1 MAGRGASSLS
11 VGAFSSASSKGLGSG
26 ARSIAASSVSKSIGR
41 GGLAKSIGRDGSKIS
56 SELTVAGW
64 EQMSRY
70 NPYISS
76 GATAEGDLNG
86 YWIRDLKSAGSTI
99 TISVTLDKEAIGGE
113 TVTWAS
119 DGDAVEDIHWTTT
132 SAKTVTLI
140 TGQKSF
146 DVLITPSESGK
157 WYRERTTKL
166 RLSATGLRVH
176 QEQGFVHLTFNS
188 SAIPPLLVLTGPA
201 SAPSGATPITLTV
214 TASYPP
220 QDSIVLHA
228 EFDAAGISNYTIS
241 GLGSVVIAAS
251 ASNKVGTFTVTQIPG
266 SSGSGDL
273 IVNLVYE
280 RRGIAFVEHDYDT
293 SLNTFTVP
301 RDAHLDQ
308 NLWHQSND
316 ISSVWQIGPTA
327 EPIRP
332 LTPGHPSSHEGG
344 GAFSWNDQLGEAT
357 GIPQGATV
365 DPKLL
370 DPITGNELKL
380 FHPNYNV
387 YQGMSYI
394 REGFESSFGG
404 GAVTAHEIRK
414 FIMTR
419 WYFKEMVGADEPRN
433 AEFSHVRVRLRNSN
447 RNHGITFRF
456 SHKIDSSWDG
466 TDTDKDGWLKRYDGS
481 AAVVAGRGGYDH
493 SYTFASGLKVWEYSK
508 YNGHEDSDQ
517 GWGTYY
523 GAGEDSN
530 GTYLWYLHQTNSNQS
545 YAVTT
550 VGAET
555 AHTGTSSAAD
565 AGWWII
571 VPGKSYPNPAAATVP
586 IYREYSATDTPV
598 SYQEAASGN
607 PIEYPIWVGS
617 ADLSAN
623 VKTDLDSSGD
633 VIDHYTNR
641 LTYIR
646 NNGIGVLMHSMQ
658 FSMSD
663 SQIPVPNATTGRFW
677 PCEKSGWDPQGLAV
691 IEDSGTAHKHTVA
704 ISS

>member
-1 MAGRGASSLS
+1 MS

-41 GGLAKSIGRDGSKIS
+41 GGVAKSIGRDGSKIS

-70 NPYISS
+70 NPNISS
-76 GATAEGDLNG
+76 GATAEGNLNG

-119 DGDAVEDIHWTTT
+119 DGDAVENIHWTTT
-132 SAKTVTLI
+132 SAKTVTLRA
-140 TGQKSF
+140 GQKSF
-146 DVLITPSESGK
+146 DVLITPMESGR

-188 SAIPPLLVLTGPA
+188 SATPPVLSLSGPTGS
-201 SAPSGATPITLTV
+201 SATQIGYTV
-214 TASYPP
+214 TASYAP
-220 QDSIVLHA
+220 QDPVVLFA
-228 EFDAAGISNYTIS
+228 EIDSESPLTNYDIS
-241 GLGSVVIAAS
+241 GLKSVVIAAG
-251 ASNKVGTFTVTQIPG
+251 ATDGTFKAIKRAGT
-266 SSGSGDL
+266 SGTGNL
-273 IVNLVYE
+273 IIALVYE
-280 RRGIAFVEHDYDT
+280 RKGVAFVEHDYDPL
-293 SLNTFTVP
+293 LNTFTVP
-301 RDAHLDQ
+301 RDVHLDQ

-316 ISSVWQIGPTA
+316 ISSVWLIGPTA
-327 EPIRP
+327 DPIRP

-344 GAFSWNDQLGEAT
+344 GAFSYNTLDGEAI
-357 GIPQGATV
+357 GIPQGSSV
-365 DPKLL
+365 IPKLL

-394 REGFESSFGG
+394 REGFEAAFGG

-419 WYFKEMVGADEPRN
+419 WYFKEMVGDDAHRN
-433 AEFSHVRVRLRNSN
+433 AEFLHVRVRMRNSN

-466 TDTDKDGWLKRYDGS
+466 TDTDKDGWMKRFDGS
-481 AAVVAGRGGYDH
+481 PAVVAGRGGYNH
-493 SYTFASGLKVWEYSK
+493 SYTFVSGLKVWEYSK

-545 YAVTT
+545 YATT
-550 VGAET
+550 AVGAEA
-555 AHTGTSSAAD
+555 AHTGALPVGDSARAAD

-571 VPGKSYPNPAAATVP
+571 TPGKNYPDPLNETVP

-607 PIEYPIWVGS
+607 PIQYPIWVGL
-617 ADLSAN
+617 ADLSAD

-633 VIDHYTNR
+633 VIDHHTNR

-646 NNGIGVLMHSMQ
+646 NNGIGTLMHSMQ
-658 FSMSD
+658 FFMSD
-663 SQIPVPNATTGRFW
+663 SQIPAPNATTGRFW

-691 IEDSGTAHKHTVA
+691 IADSGTAHKHTVI
-704 ISS
+704 IS